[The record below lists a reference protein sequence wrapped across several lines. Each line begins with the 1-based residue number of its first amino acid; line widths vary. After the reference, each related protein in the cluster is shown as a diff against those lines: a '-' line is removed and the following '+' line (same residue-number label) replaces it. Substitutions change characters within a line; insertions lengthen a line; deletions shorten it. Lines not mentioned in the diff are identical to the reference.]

1 MEGRDQITYTYDE
14 RLVSDIHK
22 DAYGF
27 RPREGWWEAWA
38 AAGDAGRQEIW
49 DDLCRD
55 LELAVE
61 RERDH
66 ALLMVQDFE
75 NRIDQIE
82 RCGAADRATA
92 IRWIIDS
99 LPESELELARGYGV
113 DRSTRVDHLLWYL
126 DLPDR
131 YGPEIAA
138 ACELKLR

>member
-1 MEGRDQITYTYDE
+1 MAEYTYDE
-14 RLVSDIHK
+14 RLVSDLHK

-38 AAGDAGRQEIW
+38 TAGDAGRQEIW

-61 RERDH
+61 SERER

-82 RCGAADRATA
+82 RCGVHRATA
-92 IRWIIDS
+92 IRWLVDS
-99 LPESELELARGYGV
+99 LPESELEVARARG
-113 DRSTRVDHLLWYL
+113 VDHLLWYL
-126 DLPDR
+126 ELPDR

-138 ACELKLR
+138 ACDLDGQRTATHRPENTRR